1 MKTTLKS
8 IIIIF
13 IILFSLSLLTSISYA
28 DSAMQYFSEGNSLF
42 EAGKIEE
49 AIQSYNKAIE
59 LNPNLAE
66 IHYNKGVALF
76 NLKKYNEAIE
86 SYNRSIERKLI

>member
-28 DSAMQYFSEGNSLF
+28 DSAMQYFSREKDRVLTERQGLIRQKNSMR
-42 EAGKIEE
+42 
-49 AIQSYNKAIE
+49 
-59 LNPNLAE
+59 NLLSCA
-66 IHYNKGVALF
+66 A
-76 NLKKYNEAIE
+76 AMM
-86 SYNRSIERKLI
+86 

>member
-66 IHYNKGVALF
+66 IHYNKGVLC
-76 NLKKYNEAIE
+76 
-86 SYNRSIERKLI
+86 SI

>member
-1 MKTTLKS
+1 
-8 IIIIF
+8 
-13 IILFSLSLLTSISYA
+13 
-28 DSAMQYFSEGNSLF
+28 MQYFSEGNSLF

-76 NLKKYNEAIE
+76 NLKNTMKQLNPTTVQL
-86 SYNRSIERKLI
+86 N

>member
-1 MKTTLKS
+1 
-8 IIIIF
+8 
-13 IILFSLSLLTSISYA
+13 
-28 DSAMQYFSEGNSLF
+28 MQYFSEGNSLF

-86 SYNRSIERKLI
+86 SYNRSIELAPTLRKLI